1 MSHILIVEDEQVI
14 RFALK
19 RFLINSE
26 FSVDDCGSVNE
37 AIHNFELDK
46 YDLIISDL
54 RLPGAPGT
62 DLIAQAKQTPVLI
75 MTSYASMKSAVE
87 VMKLGATD
95 YIAKPF
101 DHDTMLNTIKQI
113 TEANSTKTSAKQ
125 IEATNNAKETGSDSQ
140 TKNNFIGKSHVM
152 LELFKRIEKVSRT
165 DATVLILGES
175 GTGKELAA
183 RSIHEKSIRKEAPM
197 VSVNCAAIPENLIE
211 SELFGHEKGAFTGAT
226 HQKIGL
232 IEAANGG
239 TLFLDE
245 IGELPLEAQARLLRF
260 LQEGEIRRVGSV
272 DYQKVDVRLVAAT
285 HRNLKKLSREGLF
298 REDLYYRLYV
308 MDICMPPLRERR
320 EDIIPL
326 ANTFLERACDKLKTG
341 KVYFSEDAIN
351 TLNVYSWPGNV
362 RELENAIE
370 RAIILCEDNIVTTD
384 ILGLDTENYN
394 LNDAVISYI
403 ERKIKPVQNE
413 PSNKSGGLSLNDY
426 FQRFVLEHQH
436 NLNETELA
444 KRLGVSR
451 KCLWE
456 KRQKLGIPRKSK
468 S

>member
-113 TEANSTKTSAKQ
+113 TDIKRPKIASEKIIQPDVSS
-125 IEATNNAKETGSDSQ
+125 SDTQ
-140 TKNNFIGKSHVM
+140 TKNNFVGKSHVM
-152 LELFKRIEKVSRT
+152 LELFKRIEKVSKT

-326 ANTFLERACDKLKTG
+326 ANTFLERACEKLKTG

-456 KRQKLGIPRKSK
+456 KRQKLGIPRKAK

>member
-26 FSVDDCGSVNE
+26 FRVDDCGSVNE
-37 AIHNFELDK
+37 AVDNFELNQ

-62 DLIAQAKQTPVLI
+62 DLIAQAKETPVLI

-101 DHDTMLNTIKQI
+101 DHDTMLNTIRQI
-113 TEANSTKTSAKQ
+113 TDTKSSKTDSKKTTQ
-125 IEATNNAKETGSDSQ
+125 PDKSDTDTQ
-140 TKNNFIGKSHVM
+140 QKNNFVGKSHVM
-152 LELFKRIEKVSRT
+152 LELFKRIEKVSKT

-183 RSIHEKSIRKEAPM
+183 RSIHEKSSRKEATM

-211 SELFGHEKGAFTGAT
+211 SELFGHEKGAFTGASQ
-226 HQKIGL
+226 QKIGL

-326 ANTFLERACDKLKTG
+326 ANTFLARACDKLKTG
-341 KVYFSEDAIN
+341 PVYFSEDAIN
-351 TLNVYSWPGNV
+351 TLNIYSWPGNV

-370 RAIILCEDNIVTTD
+370 RAIILCEDSIVTTD

-403 ERKIKPVQNE
+403 ERRIKPVQNE
-413 PSNKSGGLSLNDY
+413 PSNNSGGLSLNDY

-456 KRQKLGIPRKSK
+456 KRQKLGIPRKTK

>member
-113 TEANSTKTSAKQ
+113 TEANSTKTAAKQ

-326 ANTFLERACDKLKTG
+326 ANTFLERACEKLKTG

-456 KRQKLGIPRKSK
+456 KRQKLGIPRKAK